1 MKIPLIKF
9 ASDRDIMF
17 TVTRKIVNERKLLDE
32 VPIYDLYNSV
42 TDFFK

>member
-17 TVTRKIVNERKLLDE
+17 TVTRKIVNDRKLLDE
-32 VPIYDLYNSV
+32 VPRYDLYNFL
-42 TDFFK
+42 TYFFK